1 MLNRYNFAGCTVH
14 AVFGSLHLSSSTG
27 HQTGN
32 STQSRLAILGLGK
45 FLITEWLRLEGTSGD
60 GLVEAPCSKH
70 GQGEQVAQVGVQS
83 GFE

>member
-1 MLNRYNFAGCTVH
+1 MH

-32 STQSRLAILGLGK
+32 STQGRLAIPGLRK

-60 GLVEAPCSKH
+60 GLVKAHCSKH
-70 GQGEQVAQVGVQS
+70 GRGAQVAQVCVQL
-83 GFE
+83 GF